1 VSCIIA
7 AMPFD
12 WMHPRRVPSRGRD
25 AMYRREMEERAA
37 LLFRLGF
44 PQARAR
50 DRLAANVAWDFE
62 IGGGSSAPAKKEIDQ
77 VVDAIYRRGGLRS
90 GAPTV

>member
-1 VSCIIA
+1 
-7 AMPFD
+7 MPFP
-12 WMHPRRVPSRGRD
+12 WLHPTRVPPRGRLE
-25 AMYRREMEERAA
+25 MYRRELEERAA

-50 DRLAANVAWDFE
+50 ARLTANVAWEFE
-62 IGGGSSAPAKKEIDQ
+62 IGGGGAPSAREIEA
-77 VVDAIYRRGGLRS
+77 VVDAVYRRGGLRS